1 MKLIITGFLGRDK
14 KRVRQLIEDHTDLR
28 VTSKYPWIQEFIAS
42 SKECAVLHPRTVL
55 SYAKIS
61 VEQGLREVE
70 LIKEHKILVIFVDHY
85 RNSSESIVLRE
96 QARLNKDIITLRVD
110 HRSFARDMY
119 MLKQRLKHLFGNRW
133 KDDVQEQ

>member
-1 MKLIITGFLGRDK
+1 M
-14 KRVRQLIEDHTDLR
+14 
-28 VTSKYPWIQEFIAS
+28 
-42 SKECAVLHPRTVL
+42 

-70 LIKEHKILVIFVDHY
+70 LIKEHKVLVIFVDHY